1 MALARVPTL
10 RERGLLRTRVLLPVS
25 VLASIIGFGSA
36 LLLYPAAVSILGVVF
51 LAFALAP
58 LAESLLDQN
67 RVQIWE
73 EGVAANTANRQLAM
87 GLSAIFIGIFFAFFV
102 GVMFTE
108 SHLIEVW
115 FEWQLE
121 RLPAASVEEMTFGS
135 FDHIIGRN
143 TIVAIGAF
151 IAAMIYRHGGMIL
164 VLAWNASTW
173 GTVFSCVILMATED
187 QTNHLL
193 VYSLKT
199 LFCILPHLV
208 VEAIAYILI
217 AMSGV
222 FLSRATTRYSW
233 SSEAFAQVGA
243 AVLNILMLAVV
254 LLAIAGALEAFW
266 APRAIQF
273 TFGL

>member
-1 MALARVPTL
+1 MELSHVPTL
-10 RERGLLRTRVLLPVS
+10 RERGLLRTRMLFPMS
-25 VLASIIGFGSA
+25 VAASAIGFASA
-36 LLLYPAAVSILGVVF
+36 LLLYPAAVSILSVVF

-67 RVQIWE
+67 RAQIWE
-73 EGVAANTANRQLAM
+73 ENIPANVANRQLAT
-87 GLSAIFIGIFFAFFV
+87 GLSAIFMGIFFAFFM

-108 SHLIEVW
+108 SQLVEVW

-135 FDHIIGRN
+135 LNHILGRN

-151 IAAMIYRHGGMIL
+151 IAAMVYRHGGMIL

-173 GTVFSCVILMATED
+173 GTVFSCVIIMATED
-187 QTNHLL
+187 QSSNLFI
-193 VYSLKT
+193 YSLKT
-199 LFCILPHLV
+199 LFCILPHLI

-222 FLSRATTRYSW
+222 FLSRALTRYSW
-233 SSEAFAQVGA
+233 NSEAFLQVGG
-243 AVLNILMLAVV
+243 AVLNILLMATV
-254 LLAIAGALEAFW
+254 LLAVAGALEAFW